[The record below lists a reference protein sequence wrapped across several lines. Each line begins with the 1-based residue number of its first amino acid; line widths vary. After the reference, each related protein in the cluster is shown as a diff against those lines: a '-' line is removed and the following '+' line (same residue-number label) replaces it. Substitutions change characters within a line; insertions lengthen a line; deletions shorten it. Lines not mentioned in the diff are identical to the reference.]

1 MPREAL
7 RIATSTGKWVAAR
20 RVRLPLAVR
29 PMLRVWFK
37 DDVVTVSA
45 RRMPRASNSA
55 AHAPTPGGHWG
66 LARAPVSVAPDGTP
80 LPATPAEQRRGT
92 IAILAA
98 RNRCEQ
104 SCEHLVSHTYA
115 SCVV

>member
-1 MPREAL
+1 
-7 RIATSTGKWVAAR
+7 
-20 RVRLPLAVR
+20 
-29 PMLRVWFK
+29 MLRVWFK

-92 IAILAA
+92 IAILA

-104 SCEHLVSHTYA
+104 NCSNTLCRTHA